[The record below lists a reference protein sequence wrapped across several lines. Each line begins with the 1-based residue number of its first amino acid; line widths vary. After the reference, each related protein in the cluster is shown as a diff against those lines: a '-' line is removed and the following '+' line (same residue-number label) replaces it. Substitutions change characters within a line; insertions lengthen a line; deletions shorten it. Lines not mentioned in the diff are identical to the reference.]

1 MEADLP
7 DWWKRWQLRM
17 LKRWPMEP
25 ERSSA
30 SCCCDEY
37 AQHGEEE
44 LAQNVTVCPWRLQK
58 SPAVHLRKSWSSAF
72 NLSEELRFLYP

>member
-1 MEADLP
+1 MEVDPP

-25 ERSSA
+25 RKKIKRIMLLG
-30 SCCCDEY
+30 DEY

-44 LAQNVTVCPWRLQK
+44 LAQDCSRL
-58 SPAVHLRKSWSSAF
+58 SLEIAEESRAVHLRKK
-72 NLSEELRFLYP
+72 LEQRFQP